1 MAPPAPRPRYGPSGT
16 GSALGRTSFLT
27 SPSAPLIE
35 SLRRSIFVE
44 TCCTTDHPRYP
55 THCQEFTR
63 KPMIMEVR
71 WKIVVVWEVRKRGVT
86 VKDMT
91 GVQLVVFQGVHTKTN
106 DNGGTLENSRG
117 VGSEE
122 AWRDSEGH
130 DRCPAVRLPRSSHE
144 NQ

>member
-1 MAPPAPRPRYGPSGT
+1 
-16 GSALGRTSFLT
+16 
-27 SPSAPLIE
+27 
-35 SLRRSIFVE
+35 
-44 TCCTTDHPRYP
+44 
-55 THCQEFTR
+55 
-63 KPMIMEVR
+63 MEVR

-91 GVQLVVFQGVHTKTN
+91 GVQLFVFQGVHTKTN
-106 DNGGTLENSRG
+106 DNGVVVWEVRKRGVTVKDMTGVQLFVFQGVHTKTNDNGSTLENSRG

-130 DRCPAVRLPRSSHE
+130 DRCPAGRLPRSSHE